1 MTIYPD
7 VWSQIRNE
15 YQLYRCQYDLFA
27 PAHAIAINAF
37 FCKSAG
43 ADVCTNSKEHTCTM
57 YTVPAKRNNCIK
69 VNFKMSVLWNKY
81 PVFLVNIGRLFHR
94 QQKKIVY
101 QQKHSTAQSLR
112 CLSYRRAILLGVL
125 GGVVDCNGVCIWVF
139 ISSMQTVNVAWS
151 TGKDHWL
158 QREFVF
164 EYLYLWCMYT

>member
-27 PAHAIAINAF
+27 PAHVFAINPF
-37 FCKSAG
+37 VCKFAG

-57 YTVPAKRNNCIK
+57 YAVPTKRNNCIK

-94 QQKKIVY
+94 QQKMIVW
-101 QQKHSTAQSLR
+101 QQKHSTAQSLQCVSYIGEQY
-112 CLSYRRAILLGVL
+112 CLDHWEESSIATCVF
-125 GGVVDCNGVCIWVF
+125 NWVF
-139 ISSMQTVNVAWS
+139 ISSNWMEQN
-151 TGKDHWL
+151 
-158 QREFVF
+158 
-164 EYLYLWCMYT
+164 